1 MSPKLSL
8 RGTDLTPALGALAMV
23 LIGLALTGYGAYDY
37 VQQSEALDDTETVEA
52 TVVETSV
59 EEIQQRRARVDYE
72 PTVTFEY
79 SYEGQAYTSSHLYPA
94 TIAPDYDTRSA
105 AESQLDGYEAGET
118 VTAYVDPD
126 SPGRAFLRAERSGA
140 TLKFAGI
147 GALLAIVGG
156 VGALRKVR
164 ES

>member
-1 MSPKLSL
+1 ML
-8 RGTDLTPALGALAMV
+8 LA
-23 LIGLALTGYGAYDY
+23 GLALLGYGGYDY
-37 VQQSEALDDTETVEA
+37 VQQSEALSDTETVDA
-52 TVVETSV
+52 TVLETSI
-59 EEIQQRRARVDYE
+59 EEIQQRRGRVDYE

-79 SYEGQAYTSSHLYPA
+79 SYGGETHTSSQLYPA
-94 TIAPDYDTRSA
+94 TIAPDYDTRST
-105 AESQLDGYEAGET
+105 AESQLDGYESGAT

-126 SPGRAFLRAERSGA
+126 SPGSAFLLDERSGA

-156 VGALRKVR
+156 VGAFRRLR

>member
-1 MSPKLSL
+1 VSPKLSL
-8 RGTDLTPALGALAMV
+8 RGTDLSPALGGILMLV
-23 LIGLALTGYGAYDY
+23 IGLALTGYGAYDY
-37 VQQSEALDDTETVEA
+37 VQQSEALDDTETVDA
-52 TVVETSV
+52 AITDTGI
-59 EEIQQRRARVDYE
+59 EEIQQRRGRVDYE

-79 SYEGQAYTSSHLYPA
+79 SYGGETHTSSQLYPA
-94 TIAPDYDTRSA
+94 AIAPDYDTRSA
-105 AESQLDGYEAGET
+105 AESQLAEYQTGET

-126 SPGRAFLRAERSGA
+126 SPGSAFLRAERSGA

-156 VGALRKVR
+156 VGAFRRLR